1 MQLHQLK
8 PIHKRKTKK
17 RVGRGGKKG
26 TYSGR
31 GIKGQKARAGRKLQ
45 PIIRELIKRYPK
57 LRGYKF
63 KSKVKRQ
70 KSKIVILNL
79 NVLERKFDSGEKV
92 TPEILLERRII
103 RKIKG
108 KMPEVKILGKGELKK
123 KLIIEDCE
131 VSKGAR
137 EKIEK
142 AGGTIKNSKVKS
154 QISKP
159 HLKT

>member
-8 PIHKRKTKK
+8 PIHKRKAKK

-26 TYSGR
+26 TYSGK

-45 PIIRELIKRYPK
+45 PMIRELIKRYPK
-57 LRGYKF
+57 LRGYRQKTRERIEVEVNLSTLEKKF
-63 KSKVKRQ
+63 KS
-70 KSKIVILNL
+70 
-79 NVLERKFDSGEKV
+79 GEKI
-92 TPEILLERRII
+92 TPKILIERRII

-108 KMPEVKILGKGELKK
+108 RIPEVKILGKGELKK
-123 KLIIEDCE
+123 KLVIEDCK

-142 AGGTIKNSKVKS
+142 AGGTIK
-154 QISKP
+154 
-159 HLKT
+159 